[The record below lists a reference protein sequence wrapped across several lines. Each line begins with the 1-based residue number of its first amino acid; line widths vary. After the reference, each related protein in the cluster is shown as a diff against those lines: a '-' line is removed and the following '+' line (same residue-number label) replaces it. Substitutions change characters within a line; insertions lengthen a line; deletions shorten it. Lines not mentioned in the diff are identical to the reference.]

1 LALKH
6 EFQLQTFEERAIENT
21 SVLLI
26 FWSLH
31 TKNLK
36 ASLPAK

>member
-1 LALKH
+1 MIVRVDPRYFALALKH

-26 FWSLH
+26 F
-31 TKNLK
+31 
-36 ASLPAK
+36 